1 MVVVEVFNVEESASF
16 VYLLEYNKKEG
27 MITPNEL
34 TRPMINFVSRALK
47 IGKQEVVRVLRI
59 DKVKGYIDL
68 SKKKVSK

>member
-1 MVVVEVFNVEESASF
+1 
-16 VYLLEYNKKEG
+16 

-59 DKVKGYIDL
+59 DKVKGLFIFLINFDTDFYF
-68 SKKKVSK
+68 